1 MPIMAK
7 DIQPVQRAVEKWG
20 DAAEAGFQTVPDI
33 LLKKQVELGLS
44 ATDML
49 VLLNVTV
56 HWWYKERMPFPRT
69 STIASRMG
77 VDARTVQRSL
87 KKMTALGL
95 ITREVVTTEDGDPQY
110 VVDLENLVAR
120 LGDYAR
126 SDEAFLIRMKRKAA
140 A

>member
-69 STIASRMG
+69 STIANRMG

>member
-1 MPIMAK
+1 M
-7 DIQPVQRAVEKWG
+7 QRAVEKWG

-69 STIASRMG
+69 STIAARMG

-87 KKMTALGL
+87 KKMVALGL
-95 ITREVVTTEDGDPQY
+95 VTREVVETENGDSQY

-126 SDEAFLIRMKRKAA
+126 SDEAFLIRKKRKAA

>member
-7 DIQPVQRAVEKWG
+7 DNQPVQRAVEKWG

-69 STIASRMG
+69 STIANRMG